1 MKESILSEKSFA
13 FALRIVQLYKYLTT
27 EHKEY
32 VLSKQVL
39 RSGTSIGANIEEA
52 KHAQSK
58 IDFVHK
64 LSIAQKEAS
73 ETNYWIRLLSKS
85 DYLNAKLAKSLLDVT
100 CSPKITPGGKQESNK
115 MKKGDSWDEEST
127 YGGADRR
134 YFARV

>member
-85 DYLNAKLAKSLLDVT
+85 DYLNAKLAKSLLDDCDEIQRMLT
-100 CSPKITPGGKQESNK
+100 ASIKTSKSNLAKGKE
-115 MKKGDSWDEEST
+115 
-127 YGGADRR
+127 R
-134 YFARV
+134 